1 MRRVPPRRYSPGLA
15 TLSVA
20 LLLPL
25 SVLLTLRLLTRGVP
39 SPSVLVV
46 LPTLLLLLYAVP
58 PSGVAGDA
66 LAVLTLRR
74 CWRVLCGRG
83 FCPVRRLWSGA
94 PSRVLWWRR

>member
-1 MRRVPPRRYSPGLA
+1 M
-15 TLSVA
+15 
-20 LLLPL
+20 LPL
-25 SVLLTLRLLTRGVP
+25 SVLLTPRLLPRGVP

-66 LAVLTLRR
+66 LAGLTLRQ
-74 CWRVLCGRG
+74 CWCVLCGRG

-94 PSRVLWWRR
+94 PLCVLWWRR